1 MFRFHRLN
9 LISWIWL
16 IQISTIINGN
26 DEFKCPNNQFFL
38 YPCRCLSGG
47 FNGVNLSC
55 NDSNLATIS
64 LALENLKLPIN
75 QLTIINCNITRL
87 FGPLFKDKV
96 VLSLNI
102 IDSKLQRIDSECLN
116 NLNVNLKSMSLNANN
131 FMGISNAVG
140 VDLTNLTKLSVI
152 NNPALVEIKNNDF
165 KKNANLIELNLFNN
179 SIAKIETS
187 ALSPL
192 LLLGKYDIMFLFDDN
207 L

>member
-1 MFRFHRLN
+1 MFLFHRFN
-9 LISWIWL
+9 WIGWIWL
-16 IQISTIINGN
+16 IQISALINGN

-64 LALENLKLPIN
+64 LALDNLKLPIN
-75 QLTIINCNITRL
+75 HLTIINCNITRL

-96 VLSLNI
+96 ILSLNI
-102 IDSKLQRIDSECLN
+102 IDSNLQRIDNECLN
-116 NLNVNLKSMSLNANN
+116 NLNLNVKSISLNGNQ
-131 FMGISNAVG
+131 FVGISNAIG

-152 NNPALVEIKNNDF
+152 NNPAIVEIKNNDF
-165 KKNANLIELNLFNN
+165 KKNTNLIELNLHNN
-179 SIAKIETS
+179 SIAKIESS

-192 LLLGKYDIMFLFDDN
+192 VLLGKY
-207 L
+207 